1 MTVSGTIYRAQW
13 EFAHDSGLP
22 EDRVAMTT
30 HWATTQV
37 VSIDYANMRD
47 MLIDFW
53 EDAGA
58 GAALSTYLSSVL
70 TGAWSLDIY
79 HLTDPSPRVP
89 VQSYTGALAA
99 APSGEAMP
107 SEVCLC
113 TSWLAAPE
121 SGVAPARLR
130 GRNYIGPLDTS
141 ALASSGGVPDPNF
154 LADVVRASDALAS
167 AADASVTWDFVIY
180 STVLPGTSGAGTR
193 ANKVVSGFVDNA
205 FDTQRR
211 RGERASARTT
221 WTI

>member
-1 MTVSGTIYRAQW
+1 MVAGTVYRAQW

-22 EDRVAMTT
+22 KDRVAMTT

-37 VSIDYANMRD
+37 VGIDYDNLRD

-53 EDAGA
+53 EDPGAGA
-58 GAALSTYLSSVL
+58 GLYTYLSPVL
-70 TGAWSLDIY
+70 TGAWTLDIY

-89 VQSYTGALAA
+89 VKQYTGSLLIS
-99 APSGEAMP
+99 PSGEAMP
-107 SEVCLC
+107 SEVALC
-113 TSWLAAPE
+113 TTWLAAPV
-121 SGVAPARLR
+121 SGVPAARLR
-130 GRNYIGPLDTS
+130 GRNFIGPLDTS
-141 ALASSGGVPDPNF
+141 ALAAAGGVPDPNF

-180 STVLPGTSGAGTR
+180 STVIAGTSGSGDR

-211 RGERASARTT
+211 RGEEATGRTT
-221 WTI
+221 WAI